1 MRLDI
6 EALRVL
12 DVVIQEGSFAKAAAK
27 LHKAQSAISYQIKKL
42 EQQFDVAI
50 FDRSNYRAELTPQGR
65 ALWQEGRQL
74 LQQAIRIENLA
85 DHYSKGWEPTFE
97 LVIDGALPLE
107 PVMKA
112 MKALAEKEIPT
123 KIQIKVEA
131 LGGVQ
136 MRFDQD
142 EANMMLVVD
151 YTPSP
156 TLNAI
161 PLPEVPMVLV
171 TASDHA
177 LALEQKQTQ
186 KKKQQINLNQLLNH
200 VELTIHDSSETTTGK
215 QDLLQF
221 GGDKVFYLHG
231 FDSKKTCL
239 LMGLG
244 YGWMPLSLISEEL
257 VAGKLIELDYL
268 GGSRHAFTP
277 QLVYSAEQPLGK
289 AGEVILNEVLAEFA
303 AYSQ

>member
-1 MRLDI
+1 MRVDI
-6 EALRVL
+6 EALHVL
-12 DVVIQEGSFAKAAAK
+12 DVVIEQGSFAKAAVK

-50 FDRSNYRAELTPQGR
+50 FDRSSYRAELTPQGR

-85 DHYSKGWEPTFE
+85 DQYSKGWEPTFE

-112 MKALAEKEIPT
+112 MKALADKEIPT

-151 YTPSP
+151 YTPNQK
-156 TLNAI
+156 LNAI

-177 LALEQKQTQ
+177 LAGQPD
-186 KKKQQINLNQLLNH
+186 IDLNQLLNH

-257 VAGKLIELDYL
+257 ATGKLIELDYL

-289 AGEVILNEVLAEFA
+289 AGEVILNEVLSEFA

>member
-27 LHKAQSAISYQIKKL
+27 LHKAQSAVSYQIKKL
-42 EQQFDVAI
+42 EQQFDVPI
-50 FDRSNYRAELTPQGR
+50 FDRSSYRAELTPQGR
-65 ALWQEGRQL
+65 VLWQEGRQL

-107 PVMKA
+107 PVMRA

-156 TLNAI
+156 KLNAI
-161 PLPEVPMVLV
+161 PLPEVPMILV
-171 TASDHA
+171 TSKDHC
-177 LALEQKQTQ
+177 LAQQKEVD
-186 KKKQQINLNQLLNH
+186 LNQLLNY
-200 VELTIHDSSETTTGK
+200 VELTIHDTSELPTSK
-215 QDLLQF
+215 RDSLQF

-244 YGWMPLSLISEEL
+244 YGWMPLSLIETELACGEL
-257 VAGKLIELDYL
+257 VEVDYTN
-268 GGSRHAFTP
+268 SRHAFTP
-277 QLVYSAEQPLGK
+277 KLVYSAELPLGK
-289 AGEVILNEVLAEFA
+289 AGELILNEVISEFEA
-303 AYSQ
+303 FSH

>member
-1 MRLDI
+1 MRVDI

-12 DVVIQEGSFAKAAAK
+12 DVVIQEGSFAKAAVK

-42 EQQFDVAI
+42 EQQFDVTL
-50 FDRSNYRAELTPQGR
+50 FDRSHYRAELTPQGR

-74 LQQAIRIENLA
+74 LQQAMRIENLA
-85 DHYSKGWEPTFE
+85 DQYAKGWEPSFE

-107 PVMKA
+107 PVMRA
-112 MKALAEKEIPT
+112 MKALADKAIPT

-136 MRFDQD
+136 MRFKQD

-156 TLNAI
+156 KLNAI
-161 PLPEVPMVLV
+161 PLPAVPMVLV
-171 TASDHA
+171 TSREHA
-177 LALEQKQTQ
+177 LAEHTAISLP
-186 KKKQQINLNQLLNH
+186 QLLSH
-200 VELTIHDSSETTTGK
+200 VELTIHDSSDTTTSK
-215 QDLLQF
+215 QDSLQF

-244 YGWMPLSLISEEL
+244 YGWMPLSLIAAEL
-257 VAGKLIELDYL
+257 QSGQLVELDYL

-277 QLVYSAEQPLGK
+277 MLVHSAERPLGK
-289 AGEVILNEVLAEFA
+289 AGEVILQQVLAEFDA
-303 AYSQ
+303 AKR

>member
-1 MRLDI
+1 MRVDI

-12 DVVIQEGSFAKAAAK
+12 DIVIQEGSFAKAAAK

-50 FDRSNYRAELTPQGR
+50 FDRSSYRAELTPQGR

-156 TLNAI
+156 KLNAT

-171 TASDHA
+171 TAGDHA
-177 LALEQKQTQ
+177 LAKQRGLE
-186 KKKQQINLNQLLNH
+186 LSQLLNY

-244 YGWMPLSLISEEL
+244 YGWMPLSLIAEEL
-257 VAGKLIELDYL
+257 AAGKLVELDYL
-268 GGSRHAFTP
+268 GGSRHNFTP
-277 QLVYSAEQPLGK
+277 QLVYAADQPLGK
-289 AGEVILNEVLAEFA
+289 AGEVILNEVLSEFA
-303 AYSQ
+303 AFSQ

>member
-42 EQQFDVAI
+42 EQHFDVAI
-50 FDRSNYRAELTPQGR
+50 FDRSSYRAELTPQGR

-85 DHYSKGWEPTFE
+85 GHYSKGWEPTFE

-107 PVMKA
+107 PVMQA

-156 TLNAI
+156 KLIAI
-161 PLPEVPMVLV
+161 PLPDVPMILV
-171 TASDHA
+171 TSKDHS
-177 LALEQKQTQ
+177 LAQQKE
-186 KKKQQINLNQLLNH
+186 IDLNQLLNH
-200 VELTIHDSSETTTGK
+200 VELTIHDTSELPTSK
-215 QDLLQF
+215 LDSLQF

-244 YGWMPLSLISEEL
+244 YGWMPLSLIEKEL
-257 VAGKLIELDYL
+257 ACGELIELDYTN
-268 GGSRHAFTP
+268 SRHAFTP
-277 QLVYSAEQPLGK
+277 KLVYSAEQPLGK
-289 AGEVILNEVLAEFA
+289 AGELILNEVLSECEAF
-303 AYSQ
+303 SH

>member
-1 MRLDI
+1 MRVDI

-12 DVVIQEGSFAKAAAK
+12 DVVIQEGSFAKAANK

-42 EQQFDVAI
+42 EQQFNVAI
-50 FDRSNYRAELTPQGR
+50 FDRSSYRAVLTPQGR

-112 MKALAEKEIPT
+112 MKALADKEIPT

-142 EANMMLVVD
+142 DANMMLVVD

-156 TLNAI
+156 KLNAI
-161 PLPEVPMVLV
+161 PLPEVPMILV
-171 TASDHA
+171 TAREHP
-177 LALEQKQTQ
+177 LA
-186 KKKQQINLNQLLNH
+186 QQQEIDLHELLNH
-200 VELTIHDSSETTTGK
+200 VELTIHDSSETPTSK
-215 QDLLQF
+215 LDSLQF

-244 YGWMPLSLISEEL
+244 YGWMPLSLVEIELACGEL
-257 VAGKLIELDYL
+257 VELNFQ

-277 QLVYSAEQPLGK
+277 QLAYSAEQPLGK
-289 AGEVILNEVLAEFA
+289 AGELILNEVLSEF
-303 AYSQ
+303 STFSPL